1 MADASEQLPAVPS
14 DITPEWLGEKL
25 GHKIKSIENTSNIWG
40 TASKLF
46 YTITYEEES
55 SEERPQHICIKGVFD
70 PKMIEA
76 QPWTVSLA
84 QRESQFFSKVAPN
97 VRNMIFPKSWW
108 SGMSD
113 KQGIA
118 IMNDLTTEGCTFP
131 TETASYPVE
140 KVMNGVEQLAG
151 LHAQYW
157 GQSQDDHPCKE
168 QLPPSRPSSKLGCYL
183 APPRHLTV
191 KTGIW
196 NNYDPAMKF
205 MCTPWDQVVRM
216 PGRPKLPEYLMD
228 GKRCNE
234 ALDRYYAERNPRFRT
249 LLHGDT
255 HIGNVYFTSSGRIGF
270 LDWSAFHFGSCFHDV
285 VYHMTAMLSIEDRRA
300 HEMDILDHYLET
312 LHRLGGPK
320 FDRHNDPE
328 VMTEYKRSFMTNVIW
343 LICPDGLQSK
353 ERVAVLCERTVAT
366 YDDHKV
372 LDVILGQSKPAA

>member
-1 MADASEQLPAVPS
+1 MSTTENEQLPALPS
-14 DITPEWLGEKL
+14 DLTAEWFGAKL
-25 GHKIKSIENTSNIWG
+25 GHEVKSVENTRNIWG

-46 YTITYEEES
+46 YTITYKHES
-55 SEERPQHICIKGVFD
+55 SEERPTHVCVKGVFD

-84 QRESQFFSKVAPN
+84 QREADFFTKVAPS
-97 VRNMIFPKSWW
+97 VHHMLFPKGWW
-108 SGMSD
+108 SGTSE

-118 IMNDLTTEGCTFP
+118 IMNDLASEGCTFP
-131 TETASYPVE
+131 PEVAAYSVE
-140 KVMNGVEQLAG
+140 QVKNGVEQLAG

-157 GQSQDDHPCKE
+157 GQSQDDHPW
-168 QLPPSRPSSKLGCYL
+168 
-183 APPRHLTV
+183 
-191 KTGIW
+191 IW

-205 MCTPWDQVVRM
+205 MCVPWDEVVRR
-216 PGRPKLPEYLMD
+216 PGRPQLPEYLMD
-228 GKRCNE
+228 GTRCNE

-255 HIGNVYFTSSGRIGF
+255 HIGNIYFTADGKIGF

-285 VYHMTAMLSIEDRRA
+285 VYHMTAMLSVEDRRA
-300 HEMDILDHYLET
+300 HEMEILDHYLET

-328 VMTEYKRSFMTNVIW
+328 VMIEYRRSFMTNVIW

-353 ERVAVLCERTVAT
+353 ERIETLCERTVAT

-372 LDVILGQSKPAA
+372 IDVILNQPKPEPKPES

>member
-1 MADASEQLPAVPS
+1 MSGSASDSEQLPALPS
-14 DITPEWLGEKL
+14 DLSPDWFGAKL
-25 GHKIKSIENTSNIWG
+25 GHKVKSAEHTRSIWG

-46 YTITYEEES
+46 YTITYDEDES
-55 SEERPQHICIKGVFD
+55 SGEAERPKYVCVKGVFD
-70 PKMIEA
+70 PKTIAA

-84 QRESQFFSKVAPN
+84 QREAMFFTKIAP
-97 VRNMIFPKSWW
+97 VLDGMMVFPKGWW
-108 SGMSD
+108 GGTSET
-113 KQGIA
+113 QGIA
-118 IMNDLTTEGCTFP
+118 IMSDLNSEGCTFP
-131 TETASYPVE
+131 PEVASYPVE

-151 LHAQYW
+151 LHAKYW
-157 GQSQDDHPCKE
+157 GQSQEDHPW
-168 QLPPSRPSSKLGCYL
+168 
-183 APPRHLTV
+183 
-191 KTGIW
+191 IW

-205 MCTPWDQVVRM
+205 MCTPWDEVVRT

-255 HIGNVYFTSSGRIGF
+255 HIGNIYFTADGRIGF
-270 LDWSAFHFGSCFHDV
+270 LDWSAFHFGSCFHDI

-300 HEMDILDHYLET
+300 HEMEILDHYLET

-328 VMTEYKRSFMTNVIW
+328 VMIEYRRSFMTNVIW

-353 ERVAVLCERTVAT
+353 ERVAVLREHTVAT

-372 LDVILGQSKPAA
+372 LDVILDQPKPTA